1 MGAKNC
7 SLTLHYI
14 ILCMNIIDHFLSHNL
29 TQAVLPLFALTAI
42 GWLLVVIGFGMFTE
56 PGGDVN
62 HPVLYPMWMVSF
74 CGPVVIGCGVACC
87 PVAEACNHHSRSNC
101 ILKESIKNLP
111 THIASYMTIIIILD
125 IRPL

>member
-1 MGAKNC
+1 
-7 SLTLHYI
+7 
-14 ILCMNIIDHFLSHNL
+14 MNIIDHFLSHNL

-74 CGPVVIGCGVACC
+74 CGPVVIGCGVAHAALWQR
-87 PVAEACNHHSRSNC
+87 PVTT
-101 ILKESIKNLP
+101 ILGAIVS
-111 THIASYMTIIIILD
+111 
-125 IRPL
+125 